1 MRKFKF
7 NLSMEELK
15 KRTHKDYLIKKKFL
29 KPDAPEYLELA
40 EGDKKALKHL
50 VRAANVIGRINMQLD
65 CHDNIEFEEFLK
77 AEIKAGNEQAKL
89 TKILFDAQKGM
100 NAIDTMSE
108 KINLAKGI
116 KELPGKGVY
125 PKDLSKEEFHKIIK
139 DMIKSNKVEE
149 VKRLLTQRSVV
160 ERSGDHLVG
169 IDYVDKFRDEFE
181 KAAEE
186 LGIEI
191 ISVPGMY
198 TSNDIPYMNANIDG
212 LCHAEN
218 QVTIGGETIE
228 GLGGFEIK
236 TSSRGEG
243 FSEDEIPDSYYCQVQ
258 HYMAVTNL
266 SWFILTAFFMNTKR
280 VRNYVIRR
288 NDDFIYSR
296 LLPAEKDFWENYV
309 LTNNPPEPLGIDSE
323 SEYTANLNIAD
334 TVELDTET
342 EDLIAQRME
351 VQQQIK
357 DLEQKESAL
366 KDSILIKLSALSHS
380 DSATA
385 EKVNGAGERFKLS
398 YNLQKK
404 YSVDTDALK
413 KSGLF
418 DDYKKESA
426 YRILRIS
433 EKK

>member
-1 MRKFKF
+1 MIDYTSIKAKFTPIEQDK
-7 NLSMEELK
+7 E
-15 KRTHKDYLIKKKFL
+15 
-29 KPDAPEYLELA
+29 PEKWLELRTT
-40 EGDKKALKHL
+40 G
-50 VRAANVIGRINMQLD
+50 IGGSD
-65 CHDNIEFEEFLK
+65 
-77 AEIKAGNEQAKL
+77 AGA
-89 TKILFDAQKGM
+89 ILGM
-100 NAIDTMSE
+100 NKYSSPLT
-108 KINLAKGI
+108 
-116 KELPGKGVY
+116 VY
-125 PKDLSKEEFHKIIK
+125 LSKK
-139 DMIKSNKVEE
+139 NVEGFKGNAATE
-149 VKRLLTQRSVV
+149 WGHILEDPIRK
-160 ERSGDHLVG
+160 
-169 IDYVDKFRDEFE
+169 

-198 TSNDIPYMNANIDG
+198 TSLDIPYMNANIDG

-218 QVTIGGETIE
+218 QVTIGGETVE

-266 SWFILTAFFMNTKR
+266 PWFILTAFFMNTKK
-280 VRNYVIRR
+280 VRHYVIRR

-296 LLPAEKDFWENYV
+296 LIPAEKDFWENYV

-323 SEYTANLNIAD
+323 SEYIANLNIAD
-334 TVELDTET
+334 TVELDSET

-351 VQQQIK
+351 VQQKIK

-385 EKVNGAGERFKLS
+385 EKINGTGERFKLS

-404 YSVDTDALK
+404 YSVDTDEFK

-418 DDYKKESA
+418 DNYKKESI
-426 YRILRIS
+426 YRVLRIS
-433 EKK
+433 EKKM

>member
-1 MRKFKF
+1 LINYLSINAKFTPVEQDK
-7 NLSMEELK
+7 E
-15 KRTHKDYLIKKKFL
+15 
-29 KPDAPEYLELA
+29 PEKWLELRTT
-40 EGDKKALKHL
+40 G
-50 VRAANVIGRINMQLD
+50 IGGSD
-65 CHDNIEFEEFLK
+65 
-77 AEIKAGNEQAKL
+77 AGAIMGLNKYASPL
-89 TKILFDAQKGM
+89 TI
-100 NAIDTMSE
+100 
-108 KINLAKGI
+108 
-116 KELPGKGVY
+116 Y
-125 PKDLSKEEFHKIIK
+125 LSKK
-139 DMIKSNKVEE
+139 NVEGFKGNAATE
-149 VKRLLTQRSVV
+149 WGHILEDPIRK
-160 ERSGDHLVG
+160 
-169 IDYVDKFRDEFE
+169 

-218 QVTIGGETIE
+218 QVTIGGETVE

-266 SWFILTAFFMNTKR
+266 PWFILTAFFMNTKKAR
-280 VRNYVIRR
+280 HYVIRR

-334 TVELDTET
+334 TVELDAET

>member
-1 MRKFKF
+1 MINYLSINAKFTPVEQDK
-7 NLSMEELK
+7 E
-15 KRTHKDYLIKKKFL
+15 
-29 KPDAPEYLELA
+29 PEKWLELRTT
-40 EGDKKALKHL
+40 G
-50 VRAANVIGRINMQLD
+50 IGGSDVGAIM
-65 CHDNIEFEEFLK
+65 
-77 AEIKAGNEQAKL
+77 
-89 TKILFDAQKGM
+89 GM
-100 NAIDTMSE
+100 NKYASPLTI
-108 KINLAKGI
+108 
-116 KELPGKGVY
+116 Y
-125 PKDLSKEEFHKIIK
+125 LSKK
-139 DMIKSNKVEE
+139 NVEGFKGNAATE
-149 VKRLLTQRSVV
+149 WGHILEDPIRK
-160 ERSGDHLVG
+160 
-169 IDYVDKFRDEFE
+169 

-198 TSNDIPYMNANIDG
+198 TSIDIPYMNANLDG

-218 QVTIGGETIE
+218 QVTIGGESVE
-228 GLGGFEIK
+228 GLGGYEIK

-243 FSEDEIPDSYYCQVQ
+243 FTEDEIPDSYYCQVQ

-266 SWFILTAFFMNTKR
+266 PWFILTAFFMNTKR
-280 VRNYVIRR
+280 VRHYVIRR

-309 LTNNPPEPLGIDSE
+309 MANQAPEPIGVDAE
-323 SEYTANLNIAD
+323 DEYVKNLPVDDVIS
-334 TVELDTET
+334 LDEET
-342 EDLIAQRME
+342 ENLIAQRME

-366 KDSILIKLSALSHS
+366 KDSIVLKLSALSHS

-418 DDYKKESA
+418 EDYKKESA
-426 YRILRIS
+426 YRVLRIS